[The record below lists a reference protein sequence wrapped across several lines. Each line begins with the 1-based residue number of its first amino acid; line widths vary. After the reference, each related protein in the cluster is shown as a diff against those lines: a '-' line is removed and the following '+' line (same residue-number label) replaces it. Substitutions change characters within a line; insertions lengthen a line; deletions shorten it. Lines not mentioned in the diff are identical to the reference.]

1 MDFENNI
8 DFNFEFKTIFE
19 FDIDDFTKEEI
30 EVIKVYCEKF
40 LENLHYLRHSLKIL
54 KIPQPR
60 RLEINDQLRYG
71 FEQLKKK
78 DLIINN
84 GLRLRTYIYYEKFIE
99 NKLNYIILLCKLL
112 NYIEEYH
119 KQHIGDPFDDT
130 FFNLIP
136 ISRHYKTNFLL
147 ALLED

>member
-8 DFNFEFKTIFE
+8 DFNFVFKTIFE
-19 FDIDDFTKEEI
+19 FDIDDFKKEEI

-99 NKLNYIILLCKLL
+99 NKLNYIILLFLSYPIIHKTEIYDLPYTKI
-112 NYIEEYH
+112 NYAINRISTH
-119 KQHIGDPFDDT
+119 DQHHLPS
-130 FFNLIP
+130 N
-136 ISRHYKTNFLL
+136 
-147 ALLED
+147 